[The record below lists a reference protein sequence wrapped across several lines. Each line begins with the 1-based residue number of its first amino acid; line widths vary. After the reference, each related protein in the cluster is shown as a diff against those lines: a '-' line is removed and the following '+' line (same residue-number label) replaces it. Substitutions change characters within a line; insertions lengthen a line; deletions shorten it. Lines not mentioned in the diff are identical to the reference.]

1 MRRAIILTSLLLLVL
16 CVQPLSANP
25 GGTGDGN
32 RDAACGGSCHGDP
45 GLSEPSS
52 AVLSF
57 SQDRDAAYVGG
68 PISISVTATE
78 MELSSRSMVG
88 MFLLSGTHGVADTPQ
103 DDGWTI
109 LSNGEGG
116 STNYV
121 ETYAQDSNTGATI
134 TWSLLAPANEGTYE
148 FYAAI
153 HHGGGGSARMKISS
167 VHNVTVGPIPDNLP
181 QMLPWDAMTSRS
193 LGEES
198 ELSMPVVNAT
208 AVTLEYRIGEG
219 PIASISAQME
229 DEAWVVTLPAALSDI
244 PLSYRVVMSN
254 DEFTETTG
262 WISVANNVEEYSA
275 DIFAVRLQSMALMLG
290 SLALCISI
298 QRRMARNSNS
308 TFVEPEA
315 ALISPDQTSMV
326 VPSMAAL
333 EVEIPQMEPASLALD
348 DPRRP
353 PGWTD
358 EQWLHYGPDHIK
370 QNDGGGF

>member
-1 MRRAIILTSLLLLVL
+1 MRRAILLTSLLLLVL
-16 CVQPLSANP
+16 CVPPLSANP

-52 AVLSF
+52 AVLTF
-57 SQDRDAAYVGG
+57 SQDRESAYVGG
-68 PISISVTATE
+68 PISISVTATD
-78 MELSSRSMVG
+78 MELSSRAMVG
-88 MFLLSGTHGVADTPQ
+88 IFLLSDTHGVSDTPQ

-121 ETYAQDSNTGATI
+121 ETYARDSTTGVTM
-134 TWSLLAPANEGTYE
+134 TWSLLAPGSEGTYE

-167 VHNVTVGPIPDNLP
+167 VHNVTVGPIPENLP
-181 QMLPWDAMTSRS
+181 QMMPWEAMTSRS
-193 LGEES
+193 LGEAS

-208 AVTLEYRIGEG
+208 TVTLEYRIGEG
-219 PIASISAQME
+219 PIASINAEMVDGE
-229 DEAWVVTLPAALSDI
+229 WVVTLPAALSEI
-244 PLSYRVVMSN
+244 TLSYRVVMSN

-262 WISVANNVEEYSA
+262 WISVANNVEAYSA
-275 DIFAVRLQSMALMLG
+275 DIFAVRLQSMALMFG

-298 QRRMARNSNS
+298 QRRMARSS
-308 TFVEPEA
+308 RSALAEPEA
-315 ALISPDQTSMV
+315 ALISADQTSMV
-326 VPSMAAL
+326 IPSMAAP
-333 EVEIPQMEPASLALD
+333 EFDTPQIQPQALALD

-353 PGWTD
+353 AGWTD
-358 EQWLHYGPDHIK
+358 EQWMHYGPDHIK
-370 QNDGGGF
+370 QNFGGGI